1 LFIARMGE
9 SAACSFGNQAHTV
22 IESTND
28 GIDVDDLMA
37 RLRKRVSEMRD
48 RPQGHVPI
56 NAFSLR
62 ANVFVNAVEA
72 FSNIADQKS
81 QIRTQWPSNIGTVF
95 PFKSAAMRKVSLKLL
110 AFLFKDQRHVNN
122 ALVMALREQVSLNR
136 QLIEQ
141 IQVLR
146 DDVEALR
153 TQARADGFVER

>member
-1 LFIARMGE
+1 MGE
-9 SAACSFGNQAHTV
+9 FTAAALEGTAKTM
-22 IESTND
+22 IESENS
-28 GIDVDDLMA
+28 GIDVDALMA
-37 RLRKRVSEMRD
+37 RLRKRVSEIRD

-62 ANVFVNAVEA
+62 SNVFVNALEA

-81 QIRTQWPSNIGTVF
+81 QIRTQWPSNIGTSF
-95 PFKSAAMRKVSLKLL
+95 PFNVVSLRKFSLTLL
-110 AFLFKDQRHVNN
+110 AFLFKDQRHVNQ

-153 TQARADGFVER
+153 RCAGAPDAVVER